1 MGIHLENLAILCQI
15 VDVNQDA
22 FSVIISNIFLQW
34 TLTIYTVALQL
45 GRLNF
50 HHLVFV
56 TSNIQ
61 IIMRTITRKEK
72 SRKTA
77 VFRICIHCDRK
88 KKQKMKNISPPFFS
102 KKKKKKK
109 KKK

>member
-22 FSVIISNIFLQW
+22 FSVTISNIFLQW
-34 TLTIYTVALQL
+34 IQTIYTVAPQL
-45 GRLNF
+45 GPLNF

-88 KKQKMKNISPPFFS
+88 KRKKKKKKISPSFFF

-109 KKK
+109 KK

>member
-1 MGIHLENLAILCQI
+1 MGIHRENLAIPCQI
-15 VDVNQDA
+15 VELNQDA
-22 FSVIISNIFLQW
+22 FSVTISNIFLQW
-34 TLTIYTVALQL
+34 IQTIYTVAPLL

-88 KKQKMKNISPPFFS
+88 KKKQQKQKTTNNFS
-102 KKKKKKK
+102 FCILL
-109 KKK
+109 

>member
-1 MGIHLENLAILCQI
+1 MGHLENLAILCQI

-22 FSVIISNIFLQW
+22 FSVTISNIFLQW
-34 TLTIYTVALQL
+34 IQTIYTVAPQL
-45 GRLNF
+45 GPLNF
-50 HHLVFV
+50 HLLVFV

-88 KKQKMKNISPPFFS
+88 KRNKKRKIISHSVFFY
-102 KKKKKKK
+102 
-109 KKK
+109 